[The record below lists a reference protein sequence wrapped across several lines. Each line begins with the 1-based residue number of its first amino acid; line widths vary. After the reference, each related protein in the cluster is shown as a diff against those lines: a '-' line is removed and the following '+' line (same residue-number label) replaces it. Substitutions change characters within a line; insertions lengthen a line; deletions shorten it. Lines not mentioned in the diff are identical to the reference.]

1 MTNSQNFLF
10 IENKGGIIIFYNLF
24 YTMVYNTPP
33 HPPKKDSITLNAISI
48 FRFLRDKFQQF
59 YGKCFFLFKI
69 VNRRE

>member
-33 HPPKKDSITLNAISI
+33 HPPKKGFN
-48 FRFLRDKFQQF
+48 
-59 YGKCFFLFKI
+59 YPKCHFNFSFPT
-69 VNRRE
+69 

>member
-33 HPPKKDSITLNAISI
+33 TPQKRIQLP
-48 FRFLRDKFQQF
+48 
-59 YGKCFFLFKI
+59 
-69 VNRRE
+69 